1 MLTET
6 ALWLASKL
14 IWTAIRPETLL
25 LLLLVVAYGALRRG
39 RPRVARW
46 SFGVATL
53 AFLAIAVFPLGQLV
67 MAPLET
73 AFPPRPAVNAPAG
86 IVVLGGSE
94 DTDRAAVW
102 HQPLVNEA
110 GDRFLAGIA
119 LARRY
124 PDAELVFTGGR
135 GEVLG
140 SGPSGA
146 TVAERIF
153 KQAGISGSRLT
164 LEGKSRNTAENAR
177 RTRALVDGAGQGP
190 WLLVTSAFHMPRAV
204 AAFCAARWRNIV
216 PWPTDYRTG
225 AFWQDM
231 GWSLASNLETLN
243 TGIKEWVG
251 LLGYR
256 VLGHT
261 DRLTDRRCV
270 VG

>member
-1 MLTET
+1 MLSENIIFIAT
-6 ALWLASKL
+6 KL
-14 IWTAIRPETLL
+14 IWLAVRPETLL
-25 LLLLVVAYGALRRG
+25 ILLLLVAYAAFWGGWLR
-39 RPRVARW
+39 VVW
-46 SFGVATL
+46 CSLFLATL
-53 AFLAIAVFPLGQLV
+53 GFLVIAVLPLGQLV

-73 AFPPRPAVNAPAG
+73 AFPSRPSVRAPAG
-86 IVVLGGSE
+86 IVVLGGGE
-94 DTDRAAVW
+94 DTDRAAAW
-102 HQPLVNEA
+102 RQPLVNEA
-110 GDRFLAGIA
+110 GDRFLAGIT

-124 PDAELVFTGGR
+124 PDAQLVFTGGR

-153 KQAGISGSRLT
+153 EQAGIPRSRLT

-177 RTRALVDGAGQGP
+177 RTRDLVDRAGQGP

-204 AAFCAARWRNIV
+204 ATFCAAGWRDIV

-225 AFWQDM
+225 TFWSDV
-231 GWSLASNLETLN
+231 GWSLASNLDALN

-270 VG
+270 AG